1 MQSLY
6 KAIYSATVWLGRLMG
21 NAMKR
26 MGFD

>member
-1 MQSLY
+1 MQALY
-6 KAIYSATVWLGRLMG
+6 KAIYSAAVWLGRLMG

>member
-1 MQSLY
+1 MQSVY
-6 KAIYSATVWLGRLMG
+6 KAIYLATTWLGRLMG

>member
-1 MQSLY
+1 MQRIY
-6 KAIYSATVWLGRLMG
+6 QAIYSATVWLGRLMG